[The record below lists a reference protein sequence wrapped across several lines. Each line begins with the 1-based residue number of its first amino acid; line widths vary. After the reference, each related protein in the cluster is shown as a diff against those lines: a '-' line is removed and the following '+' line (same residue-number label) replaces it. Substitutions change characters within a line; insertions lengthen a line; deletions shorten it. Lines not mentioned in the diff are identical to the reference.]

1 MANVRL
7 VVILTVIV
15 LSCTVFSVHA
25 ATHSDADKEETLEE
39 LVEKLRSYVHKH
51 EHEAENAESGE
62 VRTTTRGPGMTQEM
76 KDKVVKLHNDY
87 REGEGAANMQRMKY
101 NEKLAS
107 LAQNWAD
114 RCNWGHRPHDSFSAS
129 DYGFSFVGENIWA
142 WSDDSQPVPEKP
154 MEAWFNEK
162 NYYDF
167 NSMHCSKEPCG
178 HYTAVVWSSTRE
190 VGCGFTICP
199 HLGGQDGKVN
209 YNPGLFFVCNYGP
222 GGNDGN
228 QPYKKGTPCTEC
240 STGKMFC
247 TGTLCDDSCSS
258 AGSGGQC
265 ECKANCNSG
274 EQTPGCGCKCS
285 GEYTGVA
292 CNEKCADL
300 SPACGANPGL
310 PDILCGDPN
319 SSPFGPMMAEQANS
333 NCPKMCKKCGASKK
347 RAEGVKDEILQ
358 AVDGILAEHDIHK

>member
-1 MANVRL
+1 MANVRVL
-7 VVILTVIV
+7 VVLSVIV
-15 LSCTVFSVHA
+15 LSSTVFSVHA
-25 ATHSDADKEETLEE
+25 AIKSHSDADKEETLEE

-51 EHEAENAESGE
+51 EHEAENAESSE
-62 VRTTTRGPGMTQEM
+62 VRTTTRGSGMTQEM
-76 KDKVVKLHNDY
+76 KDKVMVLHNNY
-87 REGEGAANMQRMKY
+87 HKNEGAANMQKMVY

-107 LAQNWAD
+107 LAQDWAD
-114 RCNWGHRPHDSFSAS
+114 RCNVGHRPHDTFSAS

-154 MEAWFNEK
+154 MEDWFNEK

-167 NSMHCSKEPCG
+167 NSKHCSKEPCG
-178 HYTAVVWSSTRE
+178 HYTALVWSSTRE
-190 VGCGFTICP
+190 VGCGFTVCP
-199 HLGGQDGKVN
+199 HTTGWVN
-209 YNPGLFFVCNYGP
+209 YNNGVFFVCNYGP

-228 QPYKKGTPCTEC
+228 HPYKKGSPCSEC

-247 TGTLCDDSCSS
+247 TDTLCDDSCSS

-265 ECKANCNSG
+265 ECKANCNNG
-274 EQTPGCGCKCS
+274 EQTPSCGCKCK

-292 CNEKCADL
+292 CNEVCADL
-300 SPACGANPGL
+300 SPSCGANPGL
-310 PDILCGDPN
+310 PEMLCGDPN